1 MEEEMS
7 RRNSSAETQIFWKG
21 AGHARAAFPTTRWS
35 QVRAAGDSAPGADEA
50 FADLCNDYWPP
61 IFAYLRRLG
70 FSDADAQDL
79 AQGFFVH
86 LLDHRTVRRA
96 KPERGKCR
104 SFLLGALKNYLAN
117 KAARARRNKRGGN
130 RKFFSLNDPSQTIP
144 EPWVDAEATRL
155 YEERWASEVMS
166 HSLARLRE
174 KFRGENR
181 AELFAVLERF
191 LGEPVISEDAARALG
206 SGIGALRTAVSRFRK
221 QFGEQIRF
229 EIARTVSAPHLI
241 DEEFRY
247 LRSVLE
253 RM

>member
-1 MEEEMS
+1 WEEEMS
-7 RRNSSAETQIFWKG
+7 GPSHSAAEERASSKRG
-21 AGHARAAFPTTRWS
+21 GDARFGFPTTHWS
-35 QVRAAGDSAPGADEA
+35 QVRAAGESVAEGDHA
-50 FADLCNDYWPP
+50 FASLCNDYWPP

-70 FSDADAQDL
+70 FSEADAQDL
-79 AQGFFVH
+79 TQGFFLH

-96 KPERGKCR
+96 TPERGKFR

-155 YEERWASEVMS
+155 YEERWASELMS

-181 AELFAVLERF
+181 AELF
-191 LGEPVISEDAARALG
+191 
-206 SGIGALRTAVSRFRK
+206 
-221 QFGEQIRF
+221 
-229 EIARTVSAPHLI
+229 
-241 DEEFRY
+241 
-247 LRSVLE
+247 
-253 RM
+253 